1 MAQMAFAV
9 ADCTGAA
16 AYRYFS
22 AHGCV
27 FDDGDRRLVFVGG
40 SLIGSYD
47 LDDKATRNA
56 ILVKL
61 SEDPKVHLGKLAEAF
76 ELGREQLRNLQHKY
90 ESGGLRQLMEI
101 KHGGRERVVTPA
113 LRRRLHKLF
122 ESGATLKFAHQ
133 KINEKISLTMVGRTR
148 RAWLAEREAKAS
160 ALASAPDADTA
171 IGEQLA
177 LVSQET
183 SGFSLEREEVQ
194 AEQSLA
200 QVAPVAQ
207 ELPSSNNTLAGLT
220 IGPSL
225 HDSTEASSELI
236 FGSRKQY
243 VQHAGTFIVLA
254 LLQAFGLYQHTETL
268 RENAVAAGDVD
279 RRYLGKT
286 ALRVALDAAIIALLI
301 GQKCIEGVR
310 RIATPSAKTLL
321 RVLSVVPS
329 QSWVREVLGRFAQ
342 ARGQALHLVTSFA
355 LIEQAEREHDARAW
369 FYIDGHMR
377 PYTGKQVIRKGW
389 RMQDKCVRPGSSDYW
404 VHDQDGRPLLR
415 ISSPSHEPM
424 TERLRPIARLLR
436 DGLDQAGAE
445 RSQVALVF
453 DRAGAF
459 PSEMAALRDAGFEFV
474 TYERGPY
481 ARLFTTHFDQQ
492 LTLADEIIRYCEV
505 HDKNLGRGR
514 GRVRRI
520 NLLMQGGEQVNIVGV
535 SEAEPEELIRAMLAR
550 WALQENQFKYGVE
563 RLGINQ
569 LDGRRTDPVPPDE
582 LIPNPARRRLINAL
596 GVARQLEGE
605 ALRHLAHLPE
615 ADPKRVRWEQD
626 LARSRQQQ
634 SDLQEQRPS
643 LPKKIRVADSE
654 LAGKLVRHRDNYK
667 LVIDTLRILIANIV
681 AELAATL
688 GPLLPRPAEA
698 KKTLDNLL
706 AAPAVVYAT
715 RKLIVVELAPAGT
728 RRELAAFR
736 ELLRPINARKLTLPG
751 DPAKRHLVFKCQTEG
766 HEPQ

>member
-9 ADCTGAA
+9 ADSTGAW

-27 FDDGDRRLVFVGG
+27 SDDGDRRLVFVGG
-40 SLIGSYD
+40 TLIGSYD
-47 LDDKATRNA
+47 VSDKATRNA

-113 LRRRLHKLF
+113 LRRKLHKLF
-122 ESGATLKFAHQ
+122 ESGASAQFAHQ
-133 KINEKISLTMVGRTR
+133 KINEKISLTMVARTR
-148 RAWLAEREAKAS
+148 RAWRAEREAKAN
-160 ALASAPDADTA
+160 ALASATDADTA
-171 IGEQLA
+171 IGKQLA
-177 LVSQET
+177 LMHTAAPGV
-183 SGFSLEREEVQ
+183 SLETADVR
-194 AEQSLA
+194 AEQTLA
-200 QVAPVAQ
+200 QVAQ
-207 ELPSSNNTLAGLT
+207 ELPSSNDMLAELI

-225 HDSTEASSELI
+225 HDSNEASSELI
-236 FGSRKQY
+236 IDSRKQY

-254 LLQAFGLYQHTETL
+254 LLQAFGLYRHTETL
-268 RENAVAAGDVD
+268 RENAVAAGDIN

-286 ALRVALDAAIIALLI
+286 ALRVALDAAVIALLI

-321 RVLSVVPS
+321 RVLSAVPS
-329 QSWVREVLGRFAQ
+329 ESWVREVIGRFAH

-355 LIEQAEREHDARAW
+355 LIEQAERERDARAW

-377 PYTGKQVIRKGW
+377 PYTGRQVIRKGW

-415 ISSPSHEPM
+415 ISSPSHESM
-424 TERLRPIARLLR
+424 TDRLRPVARLLR

-445 RSQVALVF
+445 RTKVALVF

-481 ARLFTTHFDQQ
+481 ARLLSTQFDQQ
-492 LTLADEIIRYCEV
+492 LTLAGEVIRYCEV

-520 NLLMQGGEQVNIVGV
+520 NLLMQGGEQINIVGV
-535 SEAEPEELIRAMLAR
+535 SEAEPQQLIQAMLAR

-596 GVARQLEGE
+596 GVARQLEGD

-615 ADPKRVRWEQD
+615 GDPKRVRWEQD
-626 LARSRQQQ
+626 LARSRRLQ
-634 SDLQEQRPS
+634 SDLHEQRPS
-643 LPKKIRVADSE
+643 LPKKIRLADSE

-667 LVIDTLRILIANIV
+667 LVVDTLRILIANIV

-688 GPLLPRPAEA
+688 GPLLARPAEA

-706 AAPAVVYAT
+706 AAPAVVYAN

-728 RRELAAFR
+728 RRELTAFR
-736 ELLRPINARKLTLPG
+736 ELLRLLNARKLTLPG
-751 DPAKRHLVFKCQTEG
+751 DPTRRHLVLKCQTEG
-766 HEPQ
+766 HDPQ

>member
-1 MAQMAFAV
+1 
-9 ADCTGAA
+9 
-16 AYRYFS
+16 
-22 AHGCV
+22 
-27 FDDGDRRLVFVGG
+27 
-40 SLIGSYD
+40 
-47 LDDKATRNA
+47 
-56 ILVKL
+56 
-61 SEDPKVHLGKLAEAF
+61 
-76 ELGREQLRNLQHKY
+76 
-90 ESGGLRQLMEI
+90 
-101 KHGGRERVVTPA
+101 
-113 LRRRLHKLF
+113 
-122 ESGATLKFAHQ
+122 
-133 KINEKISLTMVGRTR
+133 
-148 RAWLAEREAKAS
+148 
-160 ALASAPDADTA
+160 
-171 IGEQLA
+171 
-177 LVSQET
+177 
-183 SGFSLEREEVQ
+183 
-194 AEQSLA
+194 
-200 QVAPVAQ
+200 
-207 ELPSSNNTLAGLT
+207 
-220 IGPSL
+220 
-225 HDSTEASSELI
+225 
-236 FGSRKQY
+236 
-243 VQHAGTFIVLA
+243 
-254 LLQAFGLYQHTETL
+254 LLQAFGLYRHAETL
-268 RENAVAAGDVD
+268 RENAVAEGDVN

-286 ALRVALDAAIIALLI
+286 ALRVALDAAVIALLI

-321 RVLSVVPS
+321 RVLSVIPS
-329 QSWVREVLGRFAQ
+329 ESWVREVISRFAQ
-342 ARGQALHLVTSFA
+342 ARGQTLHLVTSFA
-355 LIEQAEREHDARAW
+355 LIEQAEREHDARSW

-415 ISSPSHEPM
+415 ISSPSHESM
-424 TERLRPIARLLR
+424 TDRLRPVARLLR
-436 DGLDQAGAE
+436 DGLVQAGAE
-445 RSQVALVF
+445 RTKVALVF

-481 ARLFTTHFDQQ
+481 ERLLSTQFDQQ
-492 LTLADEIIRYCEV
+492 LTLAGELIRYCEV

-535 SEAEPEELIRAMLAR
+535 SEAEPEELIQAMLAR

-615 ADPKRVRWEQD
+615 GDPKRIRWEQD

-643 LPKKIRVADSE
+643 LPKKVRVADSE
-654 LAGKLVRHRDNYK
+654 LTGKLVRHRDNYK

-681 AELAATL
+681 AELATTL
-688 GPLLPRPAEA
+688 GPFLAQPAQA

-715 RKLIVVELAPAGT
+715 RKLMVVELAPAGT

-736 ELLRPINARKLTLPG
+736 ELLRPLNARKLSLPA
-751 DPAKRHLVFKCQTEG
+751 DPSRRHLVFKCQIEG
-766 HEPQ
+766 DEPL

>member
-9 ADCTGAA
+9 ADSTGAA

-27 FDDGDRRLVFVGG
+27 SDDGDRRLVFVGG
-40 SLIGSYD
+40 TLIGSYD
-47 LDDKATRNA
+47 VSDKATRNA

-113 LRRRLHKLF
+113 LRRKLDKLF
-122 ESGATLKFAHQ
+122 ESGASAQFAHQ
-133 KINEKISLTMVGRTR
+133 KINEKISLTMVARTR
-148 RAWLAEREAKAS
+148 RAWRAEREAKAS
-160 ALASAPDADTA
+160 ALASATDADTA
-171 IGEQLA
+171 IGKQLVLIRA
-177 LVSQET
+177 AAPRVSPELET
-183 SGFSLEREEVQ
+183 EEIQ
-194 AEQSLA
+194 AEQTLA
-200 QVAPVAQ
+200 QVAQ
-207 ELPSSNNTLAGLT
+207 ELPSSNNMLAELT

-225 HDSTEASSELI
+225 HDSNEASSELI
-236 FGSRKQY
+236 IDSRKQY

-254 LLQAFGLYQHTETL
+254 LLQAFGLYRHTETL
-268 RENAVAAGDVD
+268 RENAVAKGDLN

-286 ALRVALDAAIIALLI
+286 ALRVSLDAAVIALLI

-321 RVLSVVPS
+321 RVLSAVPS
-329 QSWVREVLGRFAQ
+329 ESWVREVIGRFAQ

-355 LIEQAEREHDARAW
+355 LIEQAERERDARAW

-377 PYTGKQVIRKGW
+377 PYTGRQVIRKGW

-415 ISSPSHEPM
+415 ISSPSHESM
-424 TERLRPIARLLR
+424 TDRLRPVARLLR

-445 RSQVALVF
+445 RTKVALVF

-459 PSEMAALRDAGFEFV
+459 PSEMAALRDAGFDFV

-481 ARLFTTHFDQQ
+481 ARLLSTQFDQQ
-492 LTLADEIIRYCEV
+492 LTLAGEVIRYCEV

-520 NLLMQGGEQVNIVGV
+520 NLLMQGGEQINIVGV
-535 SEAEPEELIRAMLAR
+535 SEAEPQQLIQAMLAR

-643 LPKKIRVADSE
+643 LPKKVRVADSE

-681 AELAATL
+681 AELATTL
-688 GPLLPRPAEA
+688 GPLLARPAEA

-715 RKLIVVELAPAGT
+715 GKLIVVELAPAGT

-736 ELLRPINARKLTLPG
+736 ELLRPLNARKLTLPG
-751 DPAKRHLVFKCQTEG
+751 DPTRRNLVFKCQTEG
-766 HEPQ
+766 HDPQ